1 MENLPQLISKSDIIL
16 TSMNGRHFLLEM
28 EMLEKAIKTRRRRP
42 IFIIDTGVPGDV
54 DPSVEKI
61 NDIFLYTINDLEK
74 VIREGNSSRTHEIE
88 KAQKIIDN
96 AVHQV
101 DLDNIVKQEA
111 TGDHDLES
119 LRILAIKEAE
129 GDPDKATR
137 LLLDKIKTK
146 QDDWRN

>member
-1 MENLPQLISKSDIIL
+1 
-16 TSMNGRHFLLEM
+16 M

-111 TGDHDLES
+111 TGYHDLES

-129 GDPDKATR
+129 GDADKATR

-146 QDDWRN
+146 QDDGRN